1 MSMLPSSTPS
11 RPAPLARHIRF
22 SDEQA
27 MLLESAATFCR
38 EQSPIARVRELMQ
51 TESGFD
57 SQVWQRMT
65 ELGWPGLC
73 VAEAHGGAGLSLA
86 HAAVLAESM
95 GRHLM
100 ATPFAATQLAVAA
113 LQAGVSSEVQAL
125 WLPRIAAGQVA
136 TVALLE
142 DDGDWR
148 LREFSASAERRG
160 EQVILGGTKTLV
172 ADAAVATLVIAALSF
187 EGAPALA
194 LIPADALA
202 GGRIQRETVIDET
215 RRCYRIDLEGLVLP
229 GNALIAGPHARA
241 ALQAVRRAGLLLSS
255 AEAAGGIAA
264 ALDVIVGYL
273 NLRTTFGRKIGSYQ
287 SLKHTSA
294 EILIGLERSRS
305 HVAHAATLIDE
316 AATEEAT
323 EEAIEAATTALCMA
337 KVECSESYLF
347 AGDRA
352 VQFHGGFGF
361 TWECDAQLH
370 LRRALFLQHSF
381 GDAAHHRAHLAA
393 TLLGPVGM
401 AAH

>member
-1 MSMLPSSTPS
+1 
-11 RPAPLARHIRF
+11 
-22 SDEQA
+22 

-57 SQVWQRMT
+57 PEVWHRMT
-65 ELGWPGLC
+65 ELGWTGLC
-73 VAEAHGGAGLSLA
+73 VSEAHGGAGLSLA
-86 HAAVLAESM
+86 HAALLAESM

-113 LQAGVSSEVQAL
+113 LQAGASSEVQAL

-148 LREFSASAERRG
+148 LQEFSASAVRRG
-160 EQVILGGTKTLV
+160 EQVVLGGAKTLV
-172 ADAAVATLVIAALSF
+172 ADAAAAMLVIAAVTF

-194 LIPADALA
+194 LLSAEALA
-202 GGRIQRETVIDET
+202 GGRILRETVIDET
-215 RRCYRIDLEGLVLP
+215 RRCYRIELEGLALP
-229 GNALIAGPHARA
+229 GDSLITGPLARS

-264 ALDVIVGYL
+264 ALDVIVQYL

-294 EILIGLERSRS
+294 EILIGLERSRA
-305 HVAHAATLIDE
+305 HVAHAATLID
-316 AATEEAT
+316 

-337 KVECSESYLF
+337 KVECSESYVF

>member
-1 MSMLPSSTPS
+1 
-11 RPAPLARHIRF
+11 
-22 SDEQA
+22 

-57 SQVWQRMT
+57 PQVWHRMT
-65 ELGWPGLC
+65 ELGWTGLC
-73 VAEAHGGAGLSLA
+73 VPEAYGGAGLSLA
-86 HAAVLAESM
+86 HAALLAESM

-113 LQAGVSSEVQAL
+113 LQAGASSEVQAL

-148 LREFSASAERRG
+148 LQEFSASAVRRG
-160 EQVILGGTKTLV
+160 EQVVLGGAKTLV
-172 ADAAVATLVIAALSF
+172 ADAAAAMLVIAAVTF

-194 LIPADALA
+194 LLSADALA
-202 GGRIQRETVIDET
+202 SGRILRETVIDET
-215 RRCYRIDLEGLVLP
+215 RRCYRIELEGLALP
-229 GNALIAGPHARA
+229 CDSLITGPLARS

-264 ALDVIVGYL
+264 ALDVIVQYL

-294 EILIGLERSRS
+294 EILIGLERARA
-305 HVAHAATLIDE
+305 HVAHAATLID
-316 AATEEAT
+316 

-337 KVECSESYLF
+337 KVECSESYVF